1 MLKQIY
7 IQIIRVILEG
17 SCPVW
22 DGSLTS
28 KNRKSLERIQKQCL
42 KIIHPNLNYKQTLK
56 QLNIEDLQ
64 TRRTMLTL
72 RFAKLN
78 KNEGKLAPLFKMNSK
93 VHNMKTRNFRKY
105 NIKANTNRFMK
116 SPILHMQKLLN
127 NIMKET

>member
-1 MLKQIY
+1 M
-7 IQIIRVILEG
+7 
-17 SCPVW
+17 W

-42 KIIHPNLNYKQTLK
+42 RIIHHNLNYKQALK
-56 QLNIEDLQ
+56 QLNIEEMQ

-72 RFAKLN
+72 RFAKLK
-78 KNEGKLAPLFKMNSK
+78 KNEGKIAHLFIKNTK

-105 NIKANTNRFMK
+105 NITANTDNYMI

-127 NIMKET
+127 GIMKEA